1 MRRLSIR
8 YAGSVLVFW
17 LVMSAAAPLFQ
28 QRAIGVDLD
37 RILEP
42 PSMAAACGYDDL
54 GRPLDARILV
64 GARSALAVAA
74 LVVAVSALIGVTV
87 GFVSAWFGGL
97 VDLFTVRLI
106 DVFLAFPGIL
116 LAIAL
121 AGVLGPGLGNLVIA
135 LSAVGWVGF
144 ARIAR
149 AQALAILNRDHVMVA
164 RALGVGTPM
173 LLVRHVLPLTAGLLI
188 VEATFAFA
196 SVIVAEAG
204 LSFLGLG
211 VQPPQPSWGSLIR
224 DGVRYLLV
232 APHHVIAPSLALMTL
247 VVAVNL
253 LGDWLAD
260 RWQDIRIGR

>member
-1 MRRLSIR
+1 MKRSSMRC
-8 YAGSVLVFW
+8 AGSVLVFW
-17 LVMSAAAPLFQ
+17 LVVSMATPLFQ

-37 RILEP
+37 HVLEGP
-42 PSMAAACGYDDL
+42 ALVAACGYDDL
-54 GRPLDARILV
+54 GRPLDARIAV
-64 GARSALAVAA
+64 GARSALMVAA

-87 GFVSAWFGGL
+87 GFVSAWFGGW
-97 VDLFTVRLI
+97 VDLLIVRLI

-144 ARIAR
+144 ARISR
-149 AQALAILNRDHVMVA
+149 AHALAVLRRDHVMVA
-164 RALGVGTPM
+164 TALGVGTRV
-173 LLVRHVLPLTAGLLI
+173 LLIRHVLPLTTGLLI

-211 VQPPQPSWGSLIR
+211 VQPPNPSWGSLIR

-232 APHHVIAPSLALMTL
+232 APHHVIAPSVALMTL

-253 LGDWLAD
+253 LGDRLAD
-260 RWQDIRIGR
+260 RWQDVRHGR